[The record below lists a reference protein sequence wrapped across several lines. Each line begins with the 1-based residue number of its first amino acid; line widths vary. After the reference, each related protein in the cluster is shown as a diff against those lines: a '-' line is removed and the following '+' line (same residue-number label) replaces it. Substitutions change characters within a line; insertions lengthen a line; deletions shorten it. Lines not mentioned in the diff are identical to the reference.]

1 MTCILT
7 LTILGLLAF
16 VTPVAAVNAAETP
29 EPIARQPH
37 LCLPDSTGEGWVC
50 EEYTPHRATPSM
62 RQSTMADR
70 SDSVNDLSTRKTSP
84 EQQEAVAAQTM
95 ASVKQ
100 MGQAV
105 TDSSGASSKQ
115 DNTID
120 TAANVDRLTSLSA
133 DPEARYEARAPRPA
147 EVDYQLQPDL
157 ASAYYERDMQVGRC
171 SGGYRVRTYPQP
183 VGTSHT
189 DYPVDAEADSLTSI
203 VDVSVSLQGNVSIE
217 QGNRL
222 IVAPKAD
229 LDQTRMIASFPEG
242 VRMDQPGL
250 VMQGPHAE
258 VNLRSNEAA
267 ITDAQFLMVEA
278 GLRGNADAV
287 EQNADGD
294 LNLVNNG
301 FTRCEPGNDGWQLN
315 TDSLVIEKNAVFGT
329 ARGAVLRMK
338 SFPVFYTPYLKFPV
352 SDDRVSGFLFPNLGY
367 SDEDGVDL
375 SVPYYFNLAP
385 NYDATVVPRY
395 IGDRGAGVEAEIR
408 HLSSWQST
416 AVAGSFL
423 PKDDLFNGRIDKDDF
438 NNLGGEAVFGSFDPA
453 DRWLGSIEHRGFLG
467 PVRTLV
473 DYTAVSDR
481 DYFRDLGS
489 DLGLSSRRELERKAE
504 LQYSNDDLFV
514 RLWAQRFQRLDEVR
528 REEYQRIPELEMT
541 WRRPLVGPL
550 EFSLGAKWSE
560 FDRKTDGL
568 NGLAA
573 MTGSRLHLEP
583 RLRVPFAWPFGFLS
597 FGGGFRHTSYDLE
610 QDPLAGGIQLI
621 DENPDRGIGMAHV
634 DGGLFFERELN
645 WFGQSLIQTLEPRV
659 YFLWQDFED
668 QSRLPRFDSSRL
680 TFGYGQ
686 LFRDNRFSGIDRIGD
701 ARQVSAGVTS
711 KFLSA
716 TNGREYF
723 RFSLGEI
730 FYFLDR
736 RVTLNDRTTPDERH
750 GTSAMVA
757 EVSAAL
763 AGSWQVYGNMVWD
776 SHDNQIEEGGAGIR
790 FRSDNRHIFN
800 VGFKKNSMVDDIEQ
814 TDVSLYW
821 PIADSFAILGRWNYD
836 LVSGRT
842 IEGFGGIEYEDC
854 CLQVRLLARRFLDSR
869 THDFAKIEGDE
880 GIFVQIVFKGLA
892 GFGTKVESVLER
904 GVRGYRSPS
913 QQEYLSNY

>member
-1 MTCILT
+1 M
-7 LTILGLLAF
+7 
-16 VTPVAAVNAAETP
+16 
-29 EPIARQPH
+29 
-37 LCLPDSTGEGWVC
+37 
-50 EEYTPHRATPSM
+50 
-62 RQSTMADR
+62 
-70 SDSVNDLSTRKTSP
+70 
-84 EQQEAVAAQTM
+84 
-95 ASVKQ
+95 
-100 MGQAV
+100 
-105 TDSSGASSKQ
+105 
-115 DNTID
+115 
-120 TAANVDRLTSLSA
+120 
-133 DPEARYEARAPRPA
+133 
-147 EVDYQLQPDL
+147 
-157 ASAYYERDMQVGRC
+157 
-171 SGGYRVRTYPQP
+171 
-183 VGTSHT
+183 
-189 DYPVDAEADSLTSI
+189 
-203 VDVSVSLQGNVSIE
+203 
-217 QGNRL
+217 
-222 IVAPKAD
+222 
-229 LDQTRMIASFPEG
+229 
-242 VRMDQPGL
+242 
-250 VMQGPHAE
+250 
-258 VNLRSNEAA
+258 
-267 ITDAQFLMVEA
+267 
-278 GLRGNADAV
+278 
-287 EQNADGD
+287 
-294 LNLVNNG
+294 
-301 FTRCEPGNDGWQLN
+301 
-315 TDSLVIEKNAVFGT
+315 
-329 ARGAVLRMK
+329 
-338 SFPVFYTPYLKFPV
+338 
-352 SDDRVSGFLFPNLGY
+352 
-367 SDEDGVDL
+367 
-375 SVPYYFNLAP
+375 
-385 NYDATVVPRY
+385 
-395 IGDRGAGVEAEIR
+395 
-408 HLSSWQST
+408 
-416 AVAGSFL
+416 
-423 PKDDLFNGRIDKDDF
+423 
-438 NNLGGEAVFGSFDPA
+438 
-453 DRWLGSIEHRGFLG
+453 GSIEHRGFLG

-528 REEYQRIPELEMT
+528 RDEYQRIPELEMT

-550 EFSLGAKWSE
+550 EFSFGAKWSE
-560 FDRKTDGL
+560 FDRETEGL

-701 ARQVSAGVTS
+701 TRQVSAGVTS

-736 RVTLNDRTTPDERH
+736 RVTLNDRTTADERH

-763 AGSWQVYGNMVWD
+763 AGSWRVYGNMVWD
-776 SHDNQIEEGGAGIR
+776 AQDNEVEEGGAGIR
-790 FRSDNRHIFN
+790 FRRDNRHIFN
-800 VGFKKNSMVDDIEQ
+800 IGFKKNSMVDDIEQ

-821 PIADSFAILGRWNYD
+821 PIADSFAILARWNYD

-869 THDFAKIEGDE
+869 THDFAKVEGDE